1 VIAQRFPRLPD
12 PGGYIFRHRRSHYSL
27 NLDDWGEAIAAAR
40 KTIVIYNPF
49 AGKMGDKGLKRLSA
63 AAEIL
68 REAGHDTWL
77 VPTQGPGTAGAIA
90 RRSIADGAEL
100 ILAAGGDG
108 TINEIAEGVAFSDVP
123 LGILPAG
130 TANVLASEM
139 GLGSSIERAAASLHE
154 CVPTRISIGR
164 LQCVNDSE
172 RTRLFLLMAGIGLDA
187 RIVYNMSLPLKARF
201 GKLAYWV
208 GGFSL
213 VGRDLDEFEVLVD
226 GHRVNCAFALIS
238 KVRNYGGDLEIAQR
252 VSLLD
257 DRFEVVLFEGRSS
270 FRFLTYLA
278 RVAVRKL
285 AGVPGI
291 SVIRAAGV
299 CMPGATGPRV
309 YIQVDGEYAGHLPAS
324 VEIVPDALTLLIPEA
339 YIRKSWDRQT
349 GDRSQES
356 E

>member
-1 VIAQRFPRLPD
+1 LE
-12 PGGYIFRHRRSHYSL
+12 
-27 NLDDWGEAIAAAR
+27 NWGEAIAAAR
-40 KTIVIYNPF
+40 KTIIIYNPF
-49 AGKMGDKGLKRLSA
+49 AGKMGAGGLKRLSN

-130 TANVLASEM
+130 TANVLANEM
-139 GLGSSIERAAASLHE
+139 GLGSSIEHAAANLPG
-154 CVPTRISIGR
+154 CIPTRISMGR
-164 LQCVNDSE
+164 LQCVNGSE

-187 RIVYNMSLPLKARF
+187 KIVYNISLPLKARL
-201 GKLAYWV
+201 GKLAYWLA
-208 GGFSL
+208 GFSM
-213 VGRDLDEFEVLVD
+213 VGRKLDELEVLVE
-226 GHRVNCAFALIS
+226 GRRISCAFALIS
-238 KVRNYGGDLEIAQR
+238 KVRNYGGDLEIAQN

-257 DRFEVVLFEGRSS
+257 DQFEVVLFEGRSS
-270 FRFLTYLA
+270 FRFLTYLG

-285 AGVPGI
+285 TGVPGI
-291 SVIRAAGV
+291 KLIRTRGV
-299 CMPGATGPRV
+299 CMPGATARRV

-339 YIRKSWDRQT
+339 YIKKSEVRRQK
-349 GDRSQES
+349 S

>member
-1 VIAQRFPRLPD
+1 MSGVTTIP
-12 PGGYIFRHRRSHYSL
+12 
-27 NLDDWGEAIAAAR
+27 AAR

-49 AGKMGDKGLKRLSA
+49 AGKMGDRGLKRLSA

-90 RRSIADGAEL
+90 RRAIADGAEL

-130 TANVLASEM
+130 TANVLANEM
-139 GLGSSIERAAASLHE
+139 GLSPTIEGAAASLPN
-154 CVPTRISIGR
+154 CIPTRISIGR
-164 LQCVNDSE
+164 LQCLNGSA

-187 RIVYNMSLPLKARF
+187 KIVYNLSLPLKARL
-201 GKLAYWV
+201 GKLAYWLA
-208 GGFSL
+208 GFSMI
-213 VGRDLDEFEVLVD
+213 GRQLDEFEVLVE
-226 GHRVNCAFALIS
+226 GRRVSCAFALIS
-238 KVRNYGGDLEIAQR
+238 KVRNYGGDLEIAQST
-252 VSLLD
+252 SLLD
-257 DRFEVVLFEGRSS
+257 DRFEVVLFEGRNS

-285 AGVPGI
+285 TGVPGI
-291 SVIRAAGV
+291 SLIRTGSV
-299 CMPGATGPRV
+299 CMPGAADRHI

-324 VEIVPDALTLLIPEA
+324 IEIVPDALTLLIPPA
-339 YIRKSWDRQT
+339 YIAKSRA
-349 GDRSQES
+349 
-356 E
+356 

>member
-1 VIAQRFPRLPD
+1 M
-12 PGGYIFRHRRSHYSL
+12 GG
-27 NLDDWGEAIAAAR
+27 G
-40 KTIVIYNPF
+40 
-49 AGKMGDKGLKRLSA
+49 GLKRLSN

-130 TANVLASEM
+130 TANVLANEM
-139 GLGSSIERAAASLHE
+139 GVGSSIERAAARLGE
-154 CVPTRISIGR
+154 CVPTRISMGR
-164 LQCVNDSE
+164 LQCVNGSE

-187 RIVYNMSLPLKARF
+187 RIVYNINLPLKARL
-201 GKLAYWV
+201 GKLAYWI

-213 VGRDLDEFEVLVD
+213 VGRKLDEFEVLVE
-226 GHRVNCAFALIS
+226 GRRVSCAFALIS
-238 KVRNYGGDLEIAQR
+238 RVRNYGGDLEIAQSA
-252 VSLLD
+252 SLLD
-257 DRFEVVLFEGRSS
+257 DQFEVVLFEGRSS

-278 RVAVRKL
+278 RVAVRRV

-291 SVIRAAGV
+291 SLIRANTV
-299 CMPGATGPRV
+299 CMPGTADRRV

-324 VEIVPDALTLLIPEA
+324 VEIVPDAITLLIPRP
-339 YIRKSWDRQT
+339 YINKKTEDRRQKT
-349 GDRSQES
+349 EDRSQKTAQPPGGARLNEM
-356 E
+356 

>member
-1 VIAQRFPRLPD
+1 
-12 PGGYIFRHRRSHYSL
+12 
-27 NLDDWGEAIAAAR
+27 
-40 KTIVIYNPF
+40 
-49 AGKMGDKGLKRLSA
+49 MGNKGLKRLSD

-130 TANVLASEM
+130 TANVLANEL
-139 GLGSSIERAAASLHE
+139 GLGSSVERAAATLGECLPVRVSMGRLE
-154 CVPTRISIGR
+154 CVNG
-164 LQCVNDSE
+164 SE

-187 RIVYNMSLPLKARF
+187 KIVYNLSLPLKARF

-213 VGRDLDEFEVLVD
+213 LGRDLDDFEVLVE
-226 GHRVNCAFALIS
+226 GRRVNCAFALIS
-238 KVRNYGGDLEIAQR
+238 KVRNYGGDLEIAQN

-257 DRFEVVLFEGRSS
+257 NRFEVVLFEGRNS

-291 SVIRAAGV
+291 SVIRTSGV
-299 CMPGATGPRV
+299 CMPGTTDRRV

-324 VEIVPDALTLLIPEA
+324 VEIVPDALTLLVPQG
-339 YIRKSWDRQT
+339 YIN
-349 GDRSQES
+349 RSRPG
-356 E
+356 